1 MISLMRAYLIIL
13 LFLCASLQAATL
25 KERVLAA
32 EVGDY
37 VVTEQA
43 KNYSLLLIRQ
53 KSADRLVLEEISTPQ
68 HQTSWKKW
76 VEERAPGATSW
87 VVYEIDLKADK
98 LLDSYSFTQNG
109 WLYME
114 EGSHFLTKLLTLP
127 LKKVERAERKRI
139 GPAPLAG
146 EDDRRSVWMPRAEA
160 FQTLWPEDNSRISA
174 SKIDVYFTSSP
185 FPTWI
190 EVHEGHYDF
199 KIRALETGKGLE
211 SPRKMVPK
219 RPPQSPRGKAHL

>member
-1 MISLMRAYLIIL
+1 MISLMRAYLIIF
-13 LFLCASLQAATL
+13 LFLSGSLQAMTL

-32 EVGDY
+32 EAGDY

-53 KSADRLVLEEISTPQ
+53 KSEGRLILEEISTPQ
-68 HQTSWKKW
+68 LQTSWKQW
-76 VEERAPGATSW
+76 VLDRAPGATAW

-98 LLDSYSFTQNG
+98 LLDSYSFTHNG

-127 LKKVERAERKRI
+127 LKKVERAQRKRI

-146 EDDRRSVWMPRAEA
+146 EDDRRSVWMPHAEA
-160 FQTLWPEDNSRISA
+160 FQTTWPDDSSRIAS

-219 RPPQSPRGKAHL
+219 RPPQPQREKAHL